1 MALIKNPTEQ
11 KAIDSQWCLYNFI
24 LRIKWQNKILEKIS
38 IEINQ
43 QVLIFLNL
51 SRTIHIKKIIHKN
64 DQENLKYLLIK
75 LKYIYFLLLKDHY
88 KLNHIS

>member
-43 QVLIFLNL
+43 QVFNFVNL
-51 SRTIHIKKIIHKN
+51 SRAIHIKKHN
-64 DQENLKYLLIK
+64 SQERPRKSKILINKINRYLFFTFDGSL
-75 LKYIYFLLLKDHY
+75 
-88 KLNHIS
+88 